1 MEPSQCS
8 GQTDLDRARELHNV
22 DTGLDLPSLQTTPLG
37 ESRYFQGETTVNPRY
52 SLIFQY
58 SR

>member
-1 MEPSQCS
+1 MEPSQYC

-22 DTGLDLPSLQTTPLG
+22 HTELDLPSLQTTRLG
-37 ESRYFQGETTVNPRY
+37 ESRYFEGETTVDTRY